1 MSTHDALLALL
12 DAGRARYRLIDH
24 PAEGR
29 TGPASELR
37 GHGLAESAKSL
48 VVRVSLTKR
57 TGRYLLAVVSGLHQ
71 VDLAEL
77 ARLGGGSKAV
87 FAARHVA
94 EQLTG
99 AVSGSIPPVAFDA
112 GLELIVDP
120 ALLEHD
126 EIWFNAARLDRSLAV
141 NTADY
146 LRLVRPRV
154 AMIAAPRIATT
165 GLVRA

>member
-1 MSTHDALLALL
+1 MSSSMPSYERLLRQLE
-12 DAGRARYRLIDH
+12 AGCARYRLIDH

-29 TGPASELR
+29 TEQASALR

-57 TGRYLLAVVSGLHQ
+57 TGRYLLAVVSGHHQ

-77 ARLGGGSKAV
+77 ARLGGGAKAV

-99 AVSGSIPPVAFDA
+99 AVSGSIPPVAYDP

-120 ALLEHD
+120 ALLEHE
-126 EIWFNAARLDRSLAV
+126 EIYFNAARLDRSLAV

-146 LRLVRPRV
+146 LRLMRPR
-154 AMIAAPRIATT
+154 IARIATT
-165 GLVRA
+165 PLVRA